1 MMSQAKPVIWVLE
14 GLKAGDNA
22 QARELAARVGG
33 HIETRKLRY
42 NNKLRKAPK
51 NDRLRKV
58 PDSILEGSL
67 ETLDRD
73 ASDPLAA
80 PWPDL
85 VVGVGR
91 ISVPIARWIKKQS
104 GGRTRLVQIGNPR
117 TRLDLFD
124 LVITTPQYGLPAAPN
139 VIELALPITP
149 RATVVETEKWR
160 NELANLPEPK
170 IAVLVGGPM
179 KRLSMGQREITRLA
193 QGAAALAQ
201 ELGGSLVVIGAPRTP
216 AGLVES
222 MAPMLNVSH
231 RIFPWKAGEA
241 NPYRAALRIA
251 ARFIVTSDSVSMLAE
266 ALDTGK
272 PVDVFRLPYRSPFR
286 LPLRRWP
293 FRWLVGKGLLATKRN
308 VDAFIDRLVA
318 GEHVGVLGGKQQWRK
333 PPSRTDYQAVAR
345 VKALM
350 ADE

>member
-1 MMSQAKPVIWVLE
+1 MSAAEPVIWVLE

-22 QARELAARVGG
+22 QAHELAARVGG
-33 HIETRKLRY
+33 RMETRKLRY
-42 NNKLRKAPK
+42 NSKLRKAPK

-58 PDSILEGSL
+58 PDSILQGSL
-67 ETLDRD
+67 DTLNRS

-85 VVGVGR
+85 VIGVGR

-104 GGRTRLVQIGNPR
+104 GGRTRLVQLGNPR

-139 VIELALPITP
+139 VIELALPFTP
-149 RATVVETEKWR
+149 RTQAADVERWR
-160 NELANLPEPK
+160 AEMAVLPEPK
-170 IAVLVGGPM
+170 VAVLVGGPM
-179 KRLSMGQREITRLA
+179 KRLSMGREQITQIA
-193 QGAAALAQ
+193 QAADALAR
-201 ELGGSLVVIGAPRTP
+201 ELEGTLVVIGAPRTP

-222 MAPMLNVSH
+222 MAEMLNVPC
-231 RIFPWKAGEA
+231 RIFPWKGGGEP

-272 PVDVFRLPYRSPFR
+272 PVDVFRLPYRKPYR
-286 LPLRRWP
+286 LPLQRWP
-293 FRWLVGKGLLATKRN
+293 FRWLVRAGLLATKRN
-308 VDAFIDRLVA
+308 VDVFIDRLVA
-318 GEHVGVLGGKQQWRK
+318 AGHLGVVGGPERWHK
-333 PPSRTDYQAVAR
+333 PLSRADDHAVAR
-345 VKALM
+345 VKALI
-350 ADE
+350 ADA